1 MKILFKNTTGA
12 EFQLSPVNT
21 ATAPGGAPTKDSR
34 QILQSARLIQPATW
48 AEVWKLLF
56 PKQPVPPSQEKI
68 QQEVGSALNSK
79 KLQLVPVTAQPD
91 ATAGTEFRGHRSAKG
106 GGKSSASDSLPPPK
120 EDVKAHAVTAESSET
135 CSDQNAV
142 TSVQPGKV
150 SNTANEGAA
159 AVANTCT
166 NGVQVHLFIQ

>member
-21 ATAPGGAPTKDSR
+21 PTTGGTPTKDSR

-68 QQEVGSALNSK
+68 QQEVGSALN
-79 KLQLVPVTAQPD
+79 
-91 ATAGTEFRGHRSAKG
+91 
-106 GGKSSASDSLPPPK
+106 
-120 EDVKAHAVTAESSET
+120 
-135 CSDQNAV
+135 CS
-142 TSVQPGKV
+142 
-150 SNTANEGAA
+150 
-159 AVANTCT
+159 
-166 NGVQVHLFIQ
+166 